1 MFSQKPGEEY
11 IGLAKMIIR
20 VFPLHLTSYRKT
32 QMITLANPIFAD
44 GGRSAGPTERPRRCI
59 PEGEELETFAEGTK
73 DYYTLKQQLCT
84 IKCSVQFSSII
95 QSCPTVCNPMNC
107 ITPGFPV
114 HHQVPE
120 FGQTHVHQGSDAILH
135 HPLLL
140 LSSIFLNTRVFSK
153 ESVLCLR

>member
-1 MFSQKPGEEY
+1 
-11 IGLAKMIIR
+11 MIIR

-84 IKCSVQFSSII
+84 IKCSVQFSSIT
-95 QSCPTVCNPMNC
+95 QSCPTLCNPMNC

-140 LSSIFLNTRVFSK
+140 LSSIFLSIRVFSN
-153 ESVLCLR
+153 ESVLHIRYPSIGVKLQHQSFQ